1 MRRRFSLVA
10 AGNTTNPS
18 LIVLRSKGYEI
29 RIEQEQDGRTS
40 YMATKDGREFLGYSG
55 PELLGLVA
63 LWENL
68 GDDWNRQKPDVLGEL
83 LEVDTT
89 LACRESSRD
98 RKNAKKPG
106 LGTFR

>member
-1 MRRRFSLVA
+1 MKTRFSLVA

-18 LIVLRSKGYEI
+18 LIVLQSKGYEL
-29 RIEQEQDGRTS
+29 RLEQEQDGQTS
-40 YMATKDGREFLGYSG
+40 YVAAKNGREFLAYSA

-83 LEVDTT
+83 LGGRRSLV
-89 LACRESSRD
+89 SR
-98 RKNAKKPG
+98 
-106 LGTFR
+106 